1 VRQAIRH
8 LYVVA
13 AMGLALVLAGCSDDS
28 DRQAPV
34 EPQPM
39 QLPIVFVHGQLG
51 SAQQFET
58 QAMRFTSNGYPRELL
73 FAFEYDTG
81 QDVNPLGDL
90 DDFLND
96 VLAATGAS
104 QVYAIGHS
112 RGTSVWTAYL
122 EDAAFDG
129 PGKVAKYVNID
140 GRSPEAL
147 PGGVPTIGIWGE
159 WNSAGSGFNRREDG
173 GDAQIGPDPEAN
185 YHFPEKS
192 HTETATSAEA
202 FALMYRFL
210 TGVEPATTEVNAE
223 TSGTVE
229 VAGRVLLFPDNIGYG
244 AATLQLWEIDA
255 DTGQRTAASP
265 AATFELGD
273 SGDFGPV
280 AVSVDKDYE
289 FALLRAATEALPVP
303 TVHHFYGERFYHDNY
318 FVRLLTSIPGESIE
332 AAIPLYEDS
341 ASLVMSRQKE
351 FWGDQ
356 GATSDE
362 LFIDG
367 LNVLTADISPR
378 AVGEGSGVN
387 LAVFAFDAEGDNI
400 TDLERGELFPFSV
413 LTFLTGVDVFIPAA
427 SGGTGTTE
435 IVLVHR
441 GGEETRLNVPNW
453 PSADNRVSVMF
464 RDDR

>member
-1 VRQAIRH
+1 
-8 LYVVA
+8 
-13 AMGLALVLAGCSDDS
+13 
-28 DRQAPV
+28 
-34 EPQPM
+34 
-39 QLPIVFVHGQLG
+39 
-51 SAQQFET
+51 
-58 QAMRFTSNGYPRELL
+58 
-73 FAFEYDTG
+73 
-81 QDVNPLGDL
+81 
-90 DDFLND
+90 
-96 VLAATGAS
+96 
-104 QVYAIGHS
+104 
-112 RGTSVWTAYL
+112 
-122 EDAAFDG
+122 
-129 PGKVAKYVNID
+129 
-140 GRSPEAL
+140 
-147 PGGVPTIGIWGE
+147 
-159 WNSAGSGFNRREDG
+159 
-173 GDAQIGPDPEAN
+173 
-185 YHFPEKS
+185 
-192 HTETATSAEA
+192 
-202 FALMYRFL
+202 
-210 TGVEPATTEVNAE
+210 
-223 TSGTVE
+223 
-229 VAGRVLLFPDNIGYG
+229 
-244 AATLQLWEIDA
+244 
-255 DTGQRTAASP
+255 
-265 AATFELGD
+265 
-273 SGDFGPV
+273 V

-303 TVHHFYGERFYHDNY
+303 TVHHFYGDRFYHDNY

-441 GGEETRLNVPNW
+441 GGEESRLNVPNW